1 MENKSIW
8 DLISKFAIPQPSN
21 DEQNNSLNENGN
33 DSDKPQENK
42 SQRLNTSDSFLKSYN
57 PFQTSYFDKPQ
68 ITSKR
73 AERPTR
79 KTIELKN
86 SKNISS
92 LAGGTQNPSIIDL
105 INKHNYY
112 SRKITKNK
120 S

>member
-42 SQRLNTSDSFLKSYN
+42 IQRLNTSDSFLKSYN

-86 SKNISS
+86 SKNINS

>member
-21 DEQNNSLNENGN
+21 GEQNNSLNENGN
-33 DSDKPQENK
+33 NSDKPQENK
-42 SQRLNTSDSFLKSYN
+42 SQRLNTS
-57 PFQTSYFDKPQ
+57 DKPQ

-86 SKNISS
+86 SKNINS

-120 S
+120 N